1 VVVRIHQDAFWDLEA
16 YELWNFG
23 ELSLVQ
29 DDVLVLRVV
38 LFAIVEADVDTL
50 LSVDLVSVLAEA
62 RSDFKA
68 GDDAI
73 LVGEFVSELVW
84 SFCFQPL
91 VSPRFEVESATFDF
105 LVVTLLE
112 FTNELCQ
119 VGV

>member
-1 VVVRIHQDAFWDLEA
+1 VVIRIHQDAFWDLEA
-16 YELWNFG
+16 YELWNYG
-23 ELSLVQ
+23 ELSFVQ

-38 LFAIVEADVDTL
+38 LVAIIEANIDTL

-73 LVGEFVSELVW
+73 LVSEFVSELVW

-91 VSPRFEVESATFDF
+91 VSP
-105 LVVTLLE
+105 
-112 FTNELCQ
+112 
-119 VGV
+119 